1 MMKTTSLLI
10 SAMLITAFMLLHS
23 TECSQTFGLSLA
35 SPSTN
40 RLLYLTLHASF
51 LHLAINIYGFL
62 TLTFLLRAAS
72 WQMCAA
78 TFIAVTIPTN
88 VLSSTPMVGFS
99 TIIYALSGICLLRS
113 NDWKGLVVI
122 NLLLIGAQSFF
133 VGFAVLPHL
142 YCFCMGCAIGFIF
155 TPRYESK

>member
-1 MMKTTSLLI
+1 MMKTISLLI
-10 SAMLITAFMLLHS
+10 SAMLIMAFILLHS
-23 TECSQTFGLSLA
+23 ADCSQAYGLSLA
-35 SPSTN
+35 SPSIN
-40 RLLYLTLHASF
+40 RLLYLTLHASI
-51 LHLAINIYGFL
+51 LHLVINIYGFL
-62 TLTFLLRAAS
+62 TLTFVLRATS

-78 TFIAVTIPTN
+78 TFVAVTIPTD
-88 VLSSTPMVGFS
+88 VLSQTPMVGFS
-99 TIIYALSGICLLRS
+99 TIIYALSGMCLLRS

-133 VGFAVLPHL
+133 AGFAVMPHL